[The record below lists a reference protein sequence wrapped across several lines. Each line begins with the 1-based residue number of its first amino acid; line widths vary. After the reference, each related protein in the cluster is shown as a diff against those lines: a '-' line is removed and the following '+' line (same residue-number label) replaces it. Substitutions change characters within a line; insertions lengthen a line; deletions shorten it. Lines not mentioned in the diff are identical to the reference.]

1 MAFYGFRSTKPK
13 KIRDQKSC
21 HMPPRAFDDT
31 GVAAST
37 NTCSHAPPVILTRL
51 HALGLNTRA
60 TRHTRALW
68 CHRWRLYDV
77 TTHYGLTH
85 LSRLTRFNPFIL
97 TWCEPPTKKN

>member
-1 MAFYGFRSTKPK
+1 MVFYGFRSTKPK

-21 HMPPRAFDDT
+21 HVPPRAFDDT

-60 TRHTRALW
+60 
-68 CHRWRLYDV
+68 LYDV
-77 TTHYGLTH
+77 IDDVFMTSLPTTVWPICPGWPGLTH
-85 LSRLTRFNPFIL
+85 SSWPGANHLQ
-97 TWCEPPTKKN
+97 KKIK